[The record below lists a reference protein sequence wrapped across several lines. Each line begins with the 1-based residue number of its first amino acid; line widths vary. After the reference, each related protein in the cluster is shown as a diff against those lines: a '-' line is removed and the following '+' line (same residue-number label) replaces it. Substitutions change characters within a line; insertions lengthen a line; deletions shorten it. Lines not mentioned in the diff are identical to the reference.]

1 MRHNIHFFGRSKIE
15 NGFFELFIMAE
26 KVKKMVKKVNM
37 LILVIKSK
45 IFLASRRVGKYFCL
59 ILGHTLRQSIHFL
72 GSHIIVFFLFS
83 PLYSRKSLAHS
94 LTISPN

>member
-1 MRHNIHFFGRSKIE
+1 
-15 NGFFELFIMAE
+15 
-26 KVKKMVKKVNM
+26 MVKKVKM

-45 IFLASRRVGKYFCL
+45 IFLSSRRVGKYFFL

-83 PLYSRKSLAHS
+83 PKGGLYILENRLLTHSQLAP
-94 LTISPN
+94 I